1 MGRQAPRKGGREH
14 VILEDKL
21 LSIGPVIGDL
31 PRVVKTHD
39 IWGCIRRTKKCVL
52 CCTTA
57 RTRLSSGNKAVHLAA
72 VDVCRTCGGAVR
84 SAAVDQRRIM
94 VRLIAATSA
103 GVRHTNGELTIFCA
117 WQALGTRVGVKVA
130 IKRTILLHAHDDV
143 CNLLAC
149 LIELSISAR
158 CSPFGALSYAGTLRR
173 QYARESNP

>member
-1 MGRQAPRKGGREH
+1 MVLKY
-14 VILEDKL
+14 KL

-39 IWGCIRRTKKCVL
+39 IWGCIRRAKKCVL
-52 CCTTA
+52 CSTTA

-94 VRLIAATSA
+94 VRLIATTSA

-117 WQALGTRVGVKVA
+117 RQALGTRVGAKVA
-130 IKRTILLHAHDDV
+130 IKRTVFLHDHDDV
-143 CNLLAC
+143 LDLIARLL
-149 LIELSISAR
+149 ELSISAR
-158 CSPFGALSYAGTLRR
+158 CSTFGALSYAGTLRR